1 MDIYL
6 VKIKYIFLYYFFV
19 DFFLKINYSF
29 ILANIDIKII
39 DALYYFNV
47 FLNKKYFLK
56 ILYTT
61 IPNKH

>member
-6 VKIKYIFLYYFFV
+6 VKIKYLFLYYFFV
-19 DFFLKINYSF
+19 DFFLKLIFF
-29 ILANIDIKII
+29 ILANTDIKII

-61 IPNKH
+61 ILNMQ